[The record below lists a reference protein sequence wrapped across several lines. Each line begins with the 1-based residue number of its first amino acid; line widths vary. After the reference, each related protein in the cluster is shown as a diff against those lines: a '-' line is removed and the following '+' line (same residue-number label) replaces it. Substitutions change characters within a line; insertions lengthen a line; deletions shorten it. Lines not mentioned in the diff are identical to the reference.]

1 MDTPPAVAVRLLTP
15 ADAAALGEF
24 LAAAHDHPPT
34 AELFHPHPLTRE
46 FAADLCDRLGGMQD
60 RYFALFVGR
69 RVAGYAMLRG
79 WDEGYK
85 VPSFG
90 VCVHPQLQNAGV
102 GHLLTTFGIEESR
115 RAGAEKV
122 RLTVYKRNERAAHL
136 YAKYGF
142 VFSEKDA
149 DSLVGVLDLTAGVP
163 VPDRPADEAKL
174 RAWAGLPT

>member
-1 MDTPPAVAVRLLTP
+1 MDTQPAVTVRLLTP
-15 ADAAALGEF
+15 ADAAALGEL

-46 FAADLCDRLGGMQD
+46 FAAELCGRLNTIKD
-60 RYFALFVGR
+60 RYFALFVGTR
-69 RVAGYAMLRG
+69 IAGYAMLRG

-163 VPDRPADEAKL
+163 APDRPADVTKL
-174 RAWAGLPT
+174 TAWAGA

>member
-1 MDTPPAVAVRLLTP
+1 MSAIAARLLQP
-15 ADAAALGEF
+15 SDAAALGDF
-24 LAAAHDHPPT
+24 LVAAAADAPT

-46 FAADLCDRLGGMQD
+46 FAAELCGKLPAIKD
-60 RYFALFVGR
+60 RYFALFVGGK
-69 RVAGYAMLRG
+69 VAGYAMLRG

-90 VCVHPQLQNAGV
+90 ICVHPALQNAGV
-102 GHLLTTFGIEESR
+102 GHVLTTFGIEESR

-142 VFSEKDA
+142 VFADKDEQ
-149 DSLVGVLDLTAGVP
+149 SWVGVLDLTANGSLLE
-163 VPDRPADEAKL
+163 RTADEAKL
-174 RAWAGLPT
+174 LAWAATL

>member
-1 MDTPPAVAVRLLTP
+1 MIAVRLLTP
-15 ADAAALGEF
+15 PDAAALGDF
-24 LAAAHDHPPT
+24 LVAAHDHAPT

-46 FAADLCDRLGGMQD
+46 FAAELCGKLSAIKD
-60 RYFALFVGR
+60 RYFALFVGD

-90 VCVHPQLQNAGV
+90 ICVHPALQNAGV
-102 GHLLTTFGIEESR
+102 GHLLTTFGIDESK

-142 VFSEKDA
+142 VFTEKDA
-149 DSLVGVLDLTAGVP
+149 DSWVGVLDLTAGVAIP
-163 VPDRPADEAKL
+163 HREADTPKL
-174 RAWAGLPT
+174 LAWASS

>member
-1 MDTPPAVAVRLLTP
+1 MIAVRLLAP
-15 ADAAALGEF
+15 SDAAALGDF

-34 AELFHPHPLTRE
+34 AELFHPHPLTRQ
-46 FAADLCDRLGGMQD
+46 FAAELCGKLSAIKD
-60 RYFALFVGR
+60 RYFALFVGG

-90 VCVHPQLQNAGV
+90 VCVHPALQNAGV
-102 GHLLTTFGIEESR
+102 GHVLTTFGIDESR

-142 VFSEKDA
+142 VFTDKDEH
-149 DSLVGVLDLTAGVP
+149 SLVGVLDLTADAPIPHRDV
-163 VPDRPADEAKL
+163 DEANL
-174 RAWAGLPT
+174 RAWANG

>member
-1 MDTPPAVAVRLLTP
+1 MSIAVRPLTA
-15 ADAAALGEF
+15 ADAPALGDF

-46 FAADLCDRLGGMQD
+46 YAADLCGRLAGLKD
-60 RYFALFVGR
+60 RYFALFVGDR
-69 RVAGYAMLRG
+69 IAGYGMLRG

-90 VCVHPQLQNAGV
+90 VCVHPHLQNAGV
-102 GHLLTTFGIEESR
+102 GHALTAYGIAESR

-136 YAKYGF
+136 YRKYGF
-142 VFSEKDA
+142 VFTDKDEH
-149 DSLVGVLDLTAGVP
+149 SLVGVLDLTAGLP
-163 VPDRPADEAKL
+163 VPDRPVDSEKL
-174 RAWAGLPT
+174 LAWAAG

>member
-1 MDTPPAVAVRLLTP
+1 MIAVRLLAP
-15 ADAAALGEF
+15 SDATALGEF
-24 LAAAHDHPPT
+24 LAAAHDHAPT

-46 FAADLCDRLGGMQD
+46 FAVELCGKLSAIKD
-60 RYFALFVGR
+60 RYFALFVDD

-90 VCVHPQLQNAGV
+90 ICVHPALQNAGV
-102 GHLLTTFGIEESR
+102 GHVLTTFGIEESK

-136 YAKYGF
+136 YRKYGF
-142 VFSEKDA
+142 VFAEKDEH
-149 DSLVGVLDLTAGVP
+149 SWVGVLDLTANVP
-163 VPDRPADEAKL
+163 VSERSADEAKL
-174 RAWAGLPT
+174 RAWATG

>member
-1 MDTPPAVAVRLLTP
+1 MIAVRLLTP
-15 ADAAALGEF
+15 TDAAALGEF

-46 FAADLCDRLGGMQD
+46 FAAELCGKLVAIKD
-60 RYFALFVGR
+60 RYFALFVGD

-90 VCVHPQLQNAGV
+90 VCVHPALQNAGV

-142 VFSEKDA
+142 AFSEKDS

-163 VPDRPADEAKL
+163 VPDRQADEAKL
-174 RAWAGLPT
+174 TAWAANPI